1 MDSSLS
7 IDWKIDIDKA
17 SLLEKDTKHALL
29 KDFNFL
35 FFIDMDL
42 YPEFK

>member
-7 IDWKIDIDKA
+7 IDWKIDADKA
-17 SLLEKDTKHALL
+17 LLSEKDAKHALL
-29 KDFNFL
+29 KDFNSPFS
-35 FFIDMDL
+35 IDMDL